1 MKYYN
6 LTTEMTFGKHQGIT
20 IDEII
25 TKDKN
30 YISWCIIN
38 LDHFMISKD
47 SLDEM
52 KSKYSN
58 FNLSKEAE
66 EELKNKNELIL
77 AEAERD
83 SNEEDYSD
91 YEESRTFGNYSGSY
105 AQDVE
110 GYSDQDID
118 DIFDGDPDAYWNID

>member
-6 LTTEMTFGKHQGIT
+6 LTTEMTFGKHQGKT

-25 TKDKN
+25 ICDQN

-38 LDHFMISKD
+38 LDHFMIIED
-47 SLDEM
+47 SLGEI

-66 EELKNKNELIL
+66 DKLKNKNELIL

-83 SNEEDYSD
+83 SNEEDQDD